1 MIPPPTRVPGCV
13 NWIFLSLLA
22 ASIGAGLG
30 GLVLV
35 ARAVFA
41 AF

>member
-1 MIPPPTRVPGCV
+1 MMAPQTRVPACV
-13 NWIFLSLLA
+13 SRIFLILLA
-22 ASIGAGLG
+22 ASIGAGPG

-35 ARAVFA
+35 ARAVLD